1 MKILLAV
8 DGSRH
13 SLKAARYVIA
23 QARAYRERP
32 SVELVHV
39 CRPVPRL
46 PNMSA
51 VVGARQIRRYYEQ
64 QGAAALSKARKLLAA
79 GGIPY
84 AARIL
89 VGEVAGTIVR
99 QARRARCDAIVIGT
113 RGMTAAANFVLG
125 SIATKVLHAARRP
138 VVLVK

>member
-8 DGSRH
+8 DGSGH
-13 SLKAARYVIA
+13 SLKATRYVIA
-23 QARAYRERP
+23 QARAYRELP

-46 PNMSA
+46 PNMSV

-84 AARIL
+84 AARTL
-89 VGEVAGTIVR
+89 VGEVAGTIVQ
-99 QARRARCDAIVIGT
+99 QARRVGCDAIVIGT
-113 RGMTAAANFVLG
+113 RGMTAAANLVLG
-125 SIATKVLHAARRP
+125 SIATKVLHAARGP